1 MTEERNNKII
11 LIEIDSI
18 KIVNPR
24 SRNKFIHD
32 EIRDSIDSSGLR
44 KPITVRVIQDKKYS
58 YALVC
63 GQGRIEALI
72 KMNEK
77 HVPAIIKNINQED
90 GYIMSLVENIARRK
104 PRATELYER
113 IREMHAEGI
122 NEKQIALYTG
132 CSENWVNSIL
142 LLINKGEQN
151 LLAAV
156 ESGKIPI
163 YLAVEFSRAN
173 NEESQNILI
182 DAYEKGMIKSKNIS
196 KLRNIL
202 DQRDDGNKGT
212 TSHNYQFHK
221 ENKKISTDQLLELY
235 QKNVDEHKLL
245 ITKNEYVIESLI
257 ITKKI
262 ISELLSEN
270 DFILLLKSE
279 SLNMLPSSLINGTTI
294 NEE

>member
-156 ESGKIPI
+156 ESGKIPV

-279 SLNMLPSSLINGTTI
+279 SLNMLPSSLINGTTT